1 MIFDLPTSVEF
12 GGRSWAVNSD
22 FRDVLRTLTAMEDP
36 DLSDNEK
43 AYICLHNTYPDLE
56 QIPREQLQ
64 AAFDAAVAFI
74 DHGQRVDGPSPRTMD
89 WEQDAPLLFPA
100 VNRAAGFE
108 VRGVE
113 YLHWWTFLGFFLEIR
128 DSVYAS
134 VLGLRNKKA
143 RGKKLDKA
151 EQEFW
156 NQNVGLCKLKP
167 RYSEAEQA
175 EIDRMKKILD

>member
-1 MIFDLPTSVEF
+1 MIFDLPTSVAF

-36 DLSDNEK
+36 DLSDGEK

-74 DHGQRVDGPSPRTMD
+74 DHGPRADGPSPRTMD